1 MDYSRFQVVYAS
13 VPEKLRNGVI
23 AVVDERP
30 YSWNAA
36 YLEMSNGTEL
46 GEKIF
51 EKLIETAII

>member
-1 MDYSRFQVVYAS
+1 MVYAS